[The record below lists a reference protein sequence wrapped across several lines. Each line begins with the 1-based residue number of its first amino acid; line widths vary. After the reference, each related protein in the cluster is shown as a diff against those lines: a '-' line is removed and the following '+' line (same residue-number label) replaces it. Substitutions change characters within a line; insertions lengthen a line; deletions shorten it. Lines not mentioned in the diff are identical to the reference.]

1 MPDLFNRE
9 IFGWSIKQ
17 RMTAEI
23 VTNALMM
30 VWFRS
35 VRVHRNVKGGI
46 VRYGPIARCRR
57 LAGLRAISTKG
68 VPGRDDHYRSASGAN
83 VPSRLARNL
92 RHQPASSSLS

>member
-46 VRYGPIARCRR
+46 VRYGPMARCRR
-57 LAGLRAISTKG
+57 LAGQGRSLQKRFRRQCAEQIGEVS
-68 VPGRDDHYRSASGAN
+68 PGGPR
-83 VPSRLARNL
+83 
-92 RHQPASSSLS
+92 